1 MIIKRKVKKDYMSI
15 MYVVSSLESYLS
27 AGINFM
33 RALELI
39 QRGLKNKEYA
49 NSVSRIA
56 KRINEGETI
65 ASAFIEEEEFYTT
78 TFIDMLAVAEESGEI
93 EKVLNAIKKHF
104 SRKIKLET
112 QIRNALMYPKFICL
126 AISIMILFFIDFI
139 LPSIV
144 SMYESLSVEASFFT
158 RTIIELDIFFS
169 RVNVYVFSIVVIFF
183 IFLIYKIIKYYTKG
197 KDLIAFL
204 ELRKRYKEIRLIEL
218 LNLILDSGVPVVYA
232 LERLSHSISDLYMTE
247 YINTVLIQIRS
258 GNDLYDSI
266 DKVHVMS
273 DVSKSFILS
282 GEQSGSL
289 DRVIRSLL
297 KILNE
302 NFEKALKKC
311 VSKVEPLSI
320 CFLGILVLG
329 VMLMV
334 FIPMYEYM
342 HYV

>member
-1 MIIKRKVKKDYMSI
+1 MSI
-15 MYVVSSLESYLS
+15 MYVVSSLESYLA

-33 RALELI
+33 KALELI
-39 QRGLKNKEYA
+39 QRGIKNKDYA
-49 NSVSRIA
+49 NSVSRVA

-65 ASAFIEEEEFYTT
+65 ANAFIEEEEFYTT
-78 TFIDMLAVAEESGEI
+78 TFIDMLAIAEESGEI

-112 QIRNALMYPKFICL
+112 QIKNALMYPKFICL
-126 AISIMILFFIDFI
+126 AICIMILFFIDFI

-144 SMYESLSVEASFFT
+144 SMYESLNVEASFFT
-158 RTIIELDIFFS
+158 KGIISLDLFFS
-169 RVNVYVFSIVVIFF
+169 RVNVYVFFIVVSLLVLI
-183 IFLIYKIIKYYTKG
+183 IYKIIKYYTKG
-197 KDLIAFL
+197 RDLLAFL

-232 LERLSHSISDLYMTE
+232 LERLSHSISDIYMTE
-247 YINTVLIQIRS
+247 YINTVLMQIRAGS
-258 GNDLYDSI
+258 DLHDSI
-266 DKVHVMS
+266 EKIQVMS

-289 DRVIRSLL
+289 DHVIRSLL
-297 KILNE
+297 KILND

-311 VSKVEPLSI
+311 VAKIEPLSI